1 MFTLFRWVEESSLS
15 VWIRESTS
23 ILGYPAILSAHAIGM
38 AVAVGLNLVLALRLL
53 GVSPATPMG
62 ELRRYVGLIW
72 SGFWLNAVSGLILL
86 IAYPTKA
93 LTNPIFYLKLALIGV
108 GMGAFMIM
116 GRRLWQRPGG
126 DAWAQRSGRALAIT
140 ALVCWTAAIIAGRLL
155 AYTHRYLMADF

>member
-38 AVAVGLNLVLALRLL
+38 AVAVGLNLVVVLRLL
-53 GVSPATPMG
+53 GVSPALPVL
-62 ELRRYVGLIW
+62 ELRRYVGLVW

-93 LTNPIFYLKLALIGV
+93 FTNPVFYLKLALIGV
-108 GMGAFMIM
+108 GMGIFMTM
-116 GRRLWQRPGG
+116 ERRLWRQPDGEV
-126 DAWAQRSGRALAIT
+126 WALRSGRALAIT
-140 ALVCWTAAIIAGRLL
+140 ALVCWAGAIIAGRLL